1 MFDVARYRSIQ
12 LFSILFTISLLLSAA
27 LAVELTSEISF
38 AVRLTPEAAA
48 TLAARIQLIRAV
60 GLAFALLLMLL
71 VAFAASRASRS
82 ALAARWV
89 LGVATSIAFLRGC
102 GLVQPLPQHDGALI
116 ALSLF
121 QILLEGFAIL
131 LLYGE
136 DANEWFVWRR

>member
-1 MFDVARYRSIQ
+1 VARYRSIQ

>member
-1 MFDVARYRSIQ
+1 VARYRSIQ

-38 AVRLTPEAAA
+38 AIRLTPEAAA

-60 GLAFALLLMLL
+60 GLGFALLLMLL

-102 GLVQPLPQHDGALI
+102 GLVQPLPQHDAALI

>member
-1 MFDVARYRSIQ
+1 MARYRSIQ

-48 TLAARIQLIRAV
+48 TLAARIQLIRAL
-60 GLAFALLLMLL
+60 GLGFALLLMLL

-102 GLVQPLPQHDGALI
+102 GLVQPLPQLDAALI